1 MNTPRTKPPPGGQRY
16 RMTVAYDG
24 GGFQGW
30 QRQPD
35 KPSVQ
40 GELESA
46 LARLTG
52 ERPDVHS
59 CGRTDAGVHA
69 WGQVAHFDLARPWA
83 PDALKKGL
91 NALLPETVRVREVRR
106 AAAEFHARYDAAGKE
121 YRYTIWNAEVEDPC
135 RRQYALH
142 VRSPLDIAAMREAAR
157 RLVGTHDF
165 AAFSA
170 NPNREIGS
178 TVRTLYRLEVRKSG
192 SVVSIRAAG
201 DGFLYKMVRSL
212 AGHLVRV
219 GRGKVPVAETD
230 TILTSRTRTAR
241 VETAAAKGLT
251 LYRVHYRPGAW
262 QRMGCEEP

>member
-30 QRQPD
+30 QRQPG
-35 KPSVQ
+35 KATVQ
-40 GELESA
+40 GELETA
-46 LARLTG
+46 LASLTG
-52 ERPDVHS
+52 EHPDVHS

-83 PDALKKGL
+83 AEALKKGL
-91 NALLPETVRVREVRR
+91 NAVLPMTVRVREVRR
-106 AAAEFHARYDAAGKE
+106 AAATFHARYDAVGKE

-142 VRSPLDIAAMREAAR
+142 VRSTLDIAAMHEAAR

-178 TVRTLYRLEVRKSG
+178 TVRTLYRLDVVKRG
-192 SVVSIRAAG
+192 SVVTIRAAG

-219 GRGKVPVAETD
+219 GRGKVPVEETD
-230 TILTSRTRTAR
+230 TILTSLTRTAR

-251 LYRVHYRPGAW
+251 LYCVHYRPGAW
-262 QRMGCEEP
+262 QRGEGAKP